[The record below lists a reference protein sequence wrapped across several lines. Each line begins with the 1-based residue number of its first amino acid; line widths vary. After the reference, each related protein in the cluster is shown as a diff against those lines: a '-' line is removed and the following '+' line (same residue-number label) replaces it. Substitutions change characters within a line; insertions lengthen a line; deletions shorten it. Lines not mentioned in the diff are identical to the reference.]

1 MQPEPPQVPG
11 YSLLEPIGSGATGRV
26 WRARREADALLVALK
41 IVDVPHGDVSSAMR
55 EAAVLSRVRHRHLIH
70 LYDVLAIPGADGRSA
85 SIALAVQLAG
95 GGSLAQVLSGRGHL
109 TPGELVTV
117 VAPLAGALADL
128 HRAGVVHGDLSPGN
142 VLFLSDGMP
151 MLADLGVCRIA
162 GERVTAVHGTDGMVA
177 PELLEGFGASVESD
191 VYALGALAWTALT
204 GEPPGW
210 VGTREPL
217 GELVAGVPERMLE
230 LVDACLAPEP
240 ADRPEAD
247 EVALALFDA
256 ATAEPVELAPGADR
270 ASALTHRLRAQARAD
285 GESAEDGATK
295 RAGRSGRRGD
305 HRAAGRIGRS
315 LHRGSGPSPGWGS
328 GPPPRRGVRSAIH
341 PRAIRAGRRPAPL
354 VARWAW
360 LPKRWARV
368 ATVCVA
374 IVAAAV
380 LLQATAQHGARWLL
394 DRAEGQV
401 STETVP
407 VDARGSGRPGAT
419 PDRSTAPTDT
429 VTPGT
434 GAERNGQGGQSVA
447 ESATPTPATS
457 SSATPTPATSSSAT
471 PTSDTRS
478 QDGQPVA
485 DPATPDLPDLPDAT
499 AILQPV
505 LDARAAAWRS
515 GDPEDLTLAHAAGSA
530 ALAQD
535 ESELAEAAE
544 RGLRYQDLRFTV
556 VQAEVIS
563 AEGDVL
569 VVRAR
574 VERSAY
580 RVSGGVAGAPTEP
593 AGGTEEVTFELRGT
607 ADGWRVWAW
616 S

>member
-11 YSLLEPIGSGATGRV
+11 YSLLELIGSGATGRV

-41 IVDVPHGDVSSAMR
+41 IVDVPDGDVSSAMR

-285 GESAEDGATK
+285 DESAEDGATK

-434 GAERNGQGGQSVA
+434 GAERNGQGGQPVA
-447 ESATPTPATS
+447 E
-457 SSATPTPATSSSAT
+457 SATPTPATSSSAT

-485 DPATPDLPDLPDAT
+485 DPATPDLPDLPDVPDVPDAT

>member
-1 MQPEPPQVPG
+1 
-11 YSLLEPIGSGATGRV
+11 
-26 WRARREADALLVALK
+26 
-41 IVDVPHGDVSSAMR
+41 
-55 EAAVLSRVRHRHLIH
+55 
-70 LYDVLAIPGADGRSA
+70 
-85 SIALAVQLAG
+85 
-95 GGSLAQVLSGRGHL
+95 
-109 TPGELVTV
+109 
-117 VAPLAGALADL
+117 
-128 HRAGVVHGDLSPGN
+128 
-142 VLFLSDGMP
+142 
-151 MLADLGVCRIA
+151 
-162 GERVTAVHGTDGMVA
+162 
-177 PELLEGFGASVESD
+177 
-191 VYALGALAWTALT
+191 
-204 GEPPGW
+204 
-210 VGTREPL
+210 
-217 GELVAGVPERMLE
+217 
-230 LVDACLAPEP
+230 
-240 ADRPEAD
+240 
-247 EVALALFDA
+247 
-256 ATAEPVELAPGADR
+256 
-270 ASALTHRLRAQARAD
+270 
-285 GESAEDGATK
+285 
-295 RAGRSGRRGD
+295 
-305 HRAAGRIGRS
+305 
-315 LHRGSGPSPGWGS
+315 
-328 GPPPRRGVRSAIH
+328 
-341 PRAIRAGRRPAPL
+341 
-354 VARWAW
+354 
-360 LPKRWARV
+360 V

-407 VDARGSGRPGAT
+407 VDARGSGRPGAR
-419 PDRSTAPTDT
+419 PDRSAAPTDT

-434 GAERNGQGGQSVA
+434 GAGRNGQGGQPVA
-447 ESATPTPATS
+447 ESATPSPATPTPATS
-457 SSATPTPATSSSAT
+457 SSATPTPAT

-485 DPATPDLPDLPDAT
+485 DPATPDLPDVPDVPDAT